1 MEIPYHYKGFAGLA
15 GPITGC
21 SQRGAELIAR
31 YTREEM
37 GRVWSDANRFARW
50 LDVVLA
56 ATDTLAEAGQAP
68 KEAAATIRARGNID
82 VARILELESK
92 GKHDVIAFTMAVG
105 ESIGDPVAAR
115 WLHYGLTSN
124 DVVDTAQA
132 LLVRDAS
139 KLIER
144 ALVIFG
150 EVLDLR
156 AHEFRYTPQIGRT
169 HGIHAEPITF
179 GLKIANW
186 FAENQRNIARFRDAA
201 AQMAVGKIS
210 GAVGNAS
217 HLGPEM
223 EERICKRLGLKVAPV
238 ASQVI
243 QRDRHA
249 HYLSSLALIAA
260 TLEKIALEIRHLQRT
275 EVREAEEPFSGEQ
288 RGSSAMPHKRNP
300 VTCEQICG
308 LARLV
313 RSNMLAAFENVAL
326 WHERDISHSS
336 VERIILPDSTILV
349 DYMLSKMTAILGQ
362 MRVFP
367 ERMMR
372 NLESTHGLVYSGQ
385 LLQDLVEKGMPR
397 DDAYKAVQ
405 ENAMAAWES
414 ETSFRERVAA
424 DARITKYLDAKALA
438 HTFDLQRQLR
448 YVDAI
453 FDRVFGA
460 HPAGEKSVAGSAGKH

>member
-1 MEIPYHYKGFAGLA
+1 
-15 GPITGC
+15 
-21 SQRGAELIAR
+21 
-31 YTREEM
+31 M
-37 GRVWSDANRFARW
+37 GRVWSDANKYARW
-50 LDVVLA
+50 LDVELA
-56 ATDTLAEAGQAP
+56 ATETLAEAGQVP
-68 KEAAATIRARGNID
+68 KEAAATIRARAKAD
-82 VARILELESK
+82 AARINEIESRV
-92 GKHDVIAFTMAVG
+92 KHDVIAFTMAVG
-105 ESIGDPVAAR
+105 EAIGDPDAAR
-115 WLHYGLTSN
+115 WLHYGMTSN

-139 KLIER
+139 HLIER
-144 ALVIFG
+144 DLVLFG
-150 EVLDLR
+150 EILDLR
-156 AHEFRYTPQIGRT
+156 AHEFRHTPQIGRT
-169 HGIHAEPITF
+169 HGIHAEPITY

-186 FAENQRNIARFRDAA
+186 FAENQRNIVRFREAA

-223 EERICKRLGLKVAPV
+223 EAQICKRLGLSVAPV
-238 ASQVI
+238 TSQVI

-249 HYLSSLALIAA
+249 HYLSALALIAA

-275 EVREAEEPFSGEQ
+275 EVREAEEPFGQEQ

-300 VTCEQICG
+300 VTCEQVAG
-308 LARLV
+308 LARVV
-313 RSNMLAAFENVAL
+313 RSNMIAAYENVAL

-349 DYMLSKMTAILGQ
+349 DYMLAKMTTIVGE
-362 MRVFP
+362 MRIFP
-367 ERMMR
+367 ERMR
-372 NLESTHGLVYSGQ
+372 KNLESTRGLAYSGQ
-385 LLQDLVEKGMPR
+385 LLQDVIEKGMPR

-405 ENAMAAWES
+405 ENAMAAWETD
-414 ETSFRERVAA
+414 TSFHDRVAN
-424 DARITKYLDAKALA
+424 DARITKYLDGKALA

-460 HPAGEKSVAGSAGKH
+460 HPAGETGALGQPSSEKSAAKKA

>member
-1 MEIPYHYKGFAGLA
+1 M
-15 GPITGC
+15 
-21 SQRGAELIAR
+21 IAR
-31 YTREEM
+31 YTRQEM
-37 GRVWSDANRFARW
+37 GQVWSDANKFAKW
-50 LDVVLA
+50 LEVELA
-56 ATDTLAEAGQAP
+56 ATDTLAEAGQVP
-68 KEAAATIRARGNID
+68 KEAATAIRARAKID
-82 VARILELESK
+82 VARFHELEARV
-92 GKHDVIAFTMAVG
+92 KHDVIAFTMAVG
-105 ESIGDPVAAR
+105 ESIADPAAAR

-132 LLVRDAS
+132 LQVRDAS

-144 ALVIFG
+144 ELVMFG
-150 EVLDLR
+150 EILDLR

-201 AQMAVGKIS
+201 VQMAIGKIS

-223 EERICKRLGLKVAPV
+223 EARICKRLGLGVAPV

-249 HYLSSLALIAA
+249 HYLSALALIAA

-275 EVREAEEPFSGEQ
+275 EVREAEEPFSDEQ

-308 LARLV
+308 LARVV
-313 RSNMLAAFENVAL
+313 RSNMLAAFENVGL

-349 DYMLSKMTAILGQ
+349 DYMLSKMTAVLGQ

-367 ERMMR
+367 ERMLR
-372 NLESTHGLVYSGQ
+372 NLESTHSLVFSGQ

-414 ETSFRERVAA
+414 DTSFQERVAK
-424 DARITKYLDAKALA
+424 DGRITKYLDAKALA
-438 HTFDLQRQLR
+438 HAFDLQRQLR

-453 FDRVFGA
+453 FDRVFGP
-460 HPAGEKSVAGSAGKH
+460 HPAGEKSAAGSAGKH

>member
-1 MEIPYHYKGFAGLA
+1 LIP
-15 GPITGC
+15 
-21 SQRGAELIAR
+21 R
-31 YTREEM
+31 YTRPEM
-37 GRVWSDANRFARW
+37 GHVWSDANKFAKW
-50 LDVVLA
+50 LEVELA
-56 ATDTLAEAGQAP
+56 ATETLADAGQVP
-68 KEAAATIRARGNID
+68 KEAAATIRAKAKID
-82 VARILELESK
+82 VARIQELEARV
-92 GKHDVIAFTMAVG
+92 KHDVIAFTMAVG
-105 ESIGDPVAAR
+105 ESIGDPAAAR
-115 WLHYGLTSN
+115 WLHYGMTSN

-132 LLVRDAS
+132 LQVREAS

-144 ALVIFG
+144 DLVMFG
-150 EVLDLR
+150 EILDLR
-156 AHEFRYTPQIGRT
+156 AHEFQHTPQIGRT

-186 FAENQRNIARFRDAA
+186 FAENQRNIGRFREAA

-210 GAVGNAS
+210 GAVGNDS
-217 HLGPEM
+217 HLGSEM
-223 EERICKRLGLKVAPV
+223 EERICKRLGLAVAPV
-238 ASQVI
+238 TSQVI

-249 HYLSSLALIAA
+249 QYLSALALIAV

-275 EVREAEEPFSGEQ
+275 EVREAEEPFGGEQ

-313 RSNMLAAFENVAL
+313 RSNMMAAYENVGL

-336 VERIILPDSTILV
+336 VERVILPDSTILV
-349 DYMLSKMTAILGQ
+349 DYMLSKMITVIGQ

-367 ERMMR
+367 ERMLR

-385 LLQDLVEKGMPR
+385 LLQDLVESGMPR

-414 ETSFRERVAA
+414 DTSFRERVAA
-424 DARITKYLDAKALA
+424 DPRIARFLDSKALA

-460 HPAGEKSVAGSAGKH
+460 HPAGKKSAVRSSGTD